1 MEVPMTFSTDSPLLA
16 QGVGATAEAR
26 LDPLSPL
33 IEYYTREMGELP
45 GRLMIATN
53 FLRDVRLMPGWAT
66 QPPETRQA
74 VEQAEALVVSVM
86 IRLLNG
92 QPQCDC
98 ATGSTAL
105 ADRQQWLDSRFEA
118 APE

>member
-1 MEVPMTFSTDSPLLA
+1 MRDNSPLA
-16 QGVGATAEAR
+16 PGVGATAEAR
-26 LDPLSPL
+26 LEPLSPL

-53 FLRDVRLMPGWAT
+53 FLRDARLMPGWAT
-66 QPPETRQA
+66 QPPETREA

-92 QPQCDC
+92 QQQCDC
-98 ATGSTAL
+98 GDSSATL
-105 ADRQQWLDSRFEA
+105 AAMQHRLDWLIDG

>member
-1 MEVPMTFSTDSPLLA
+1 
-16 QGVGATAEAR
+16 
-26 LDPLSPL
+26 
-33 IEYYTREMGELP
+33 
-45 GRLMIATN
+45 MIATN
-53 FLRDVRLMPGWAT
+53 FLRDARLMPGWAA

-98 ATGSTAL
+98 GTSSTAR
-105 ADRQQWLDSRFEA
+105 ADIQ
-118 APE
+118 

>member
-1 MEVPMTFSTDSPLLA
+1 MEVPMTFSTDSPLLD

-53 FLRDVRLMPGWAT
+53 FLRDVRLMPGWTT

-118 APE
+118 APA

>member
-1 MEVPMTFSTDSPLLA
+1 MEIPMTFSTDSPLLA

-86 IRLLNG
+86 IRLLNA

-98 ATGSTAL
+98 GNSTGTL
-105 ADRQQWLDSRFEA
+105 ADMQHLPDGWVEG

>member
-1 MEVPMTFSTDSPLLA
+1 MTFPAHESPLA
-16 QGVGATAEAR
+16 HGVGATAEAR
-26 LDPLSPL
+26 LAPLEPL
-33 IEYYTREMGELP
+33 IEYYTREMGELS

-53 FLRDVRLMPGWAT
+53 FLRDARLMPGWAT
-66 QPPETRQA
+66 QPPETREA
-74 VEQAEALVVSVM
+74 VEQAEALVISVM

-98 ATGSTAL
+98 GNSGVAL
-105 ADRQQWLDSRFEA
+105 ADMPHGLNGLIDG

>member
-1 MEVPMTFSTDSPLLA
+1 MEMPMTSSMNNSPLA
-16 QGVGATAEAR
+16 QGVGASAEAR
-26 LDPLSPL
+26 LEALGPL

-53 FLRDVRLMPGWAT
+53 FLRDAQMMPGWAA
-66 QPPETRQA
+66 QVPETQVA

-86 IRLLNG
+86 IRLLNA

-98 ATGSTAL
+98 GNSRGAL
-105 ADRQQWLDSRFEA
+105 AEMTHLLDGWIEG